1 MVLIQRDNFDSRCI
15 ILERNITREELSTY
29 LEILKEQYEAQGWQT
44 VWDDERI
51 KYSLTLYRNE
61 FECISFL
68 PYFRRIPSRKDWF
81 VW

>member
-1 MVLIQRDNFDSRCI
+1 MVLVKRNNFDNRCL
-15 ILERNITREELSTY
+15 ILERNLSREELSTY
-29 LEILKEQYEAQGWQT
+29 LEILKEQYEAEGWQT

-51 KYSLTLYRNE
+51 KYSLTIYRNE

-68 PYFRRIPSRKDWF
+68 PYFRRVPTRKDWF

>member
-1 MVLIQRDNFDSRCI
+1 MVLIQRDNFDSRCT

-29 LEILKEQYEAQGWQT
+29 LEILKEQYEAEGWQT

-51 KYSLTLYRNE
+51 KYSLTIYRKE
-61 FECISFL
+61 FECITFC
-68 PYFRRIPSRKDWF
+68 PYFRRVPTRKDWF